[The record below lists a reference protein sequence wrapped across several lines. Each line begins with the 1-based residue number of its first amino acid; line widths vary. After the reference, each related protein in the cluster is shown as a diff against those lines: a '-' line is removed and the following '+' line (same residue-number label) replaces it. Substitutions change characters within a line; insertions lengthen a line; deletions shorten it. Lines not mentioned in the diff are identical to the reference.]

1 MMHPFRY
8 ARLADLAVAM
18 TAAKD
23 PTAEFLAGGTDMLQ
37 LLKDDIR
44 RPAHLLDLGGI
55 AELQRIEAGPN
66 GLRLG
71 ALARMSDVAEHP
83 VVKAE
88 YPVLSQ
94 ALLASA
100 SPQVR
105 NMGTMGGNLLQRT
118 RCLYFRDIATPCNRR
133 MPGSG
138 CGALNGENR
147 LHAILGGSDR
157 CVATH
162 PSDLA
167 VALVALDAVL
177 VAQSLGGER
186 HIPVE
191 AFHLVPG
198 ETPDRETAL
207 APGEIITAVEVP
219 ATTFA
224 RRSLYYKVR
233 DRASF
238 EFALA
243 AAAVALD
250 LDEGRIREARVALGG
265 VATKPWRAHS
275 VEAALRDA
283 PLERAAFEAAASHA
297 ADGAKVLAQ
306 NGFKVPLVQRA
317 VLHAL
322 VTLGT

>member
-1 MMHPFRY
+1 MHPFRY
-8 ARLADLAVAM
+8 ARLADLAAAM

-55 AELQRIEAGPN
+55 AELQRIEAGPG

-147 LHAILGGSDR
+147 LHAILGGSNH

-177 VAQSLGGER
+177 VAQSLVGER
-186 HIPVE
+186 RIPVE
-191 AFHLVPG
+191 AFHLAPG

-219 ATTFA
+219 ATAFA

-306 NGFKVPLVQRA
+306 NGFKVPLVQRT

>member
-1 MMHPFRY
+1 MHPFRY
-8 ARLADLAVAM
+8 ARPADLAAAM
-18 TAAKD
+18 MAAKD
-23 PTAEFLAGGTDMLQ
+23 PTAECLAGGTDMLQ

-55 AELQRIEAGPN
+55 AELQHIEAGPS

-133 MPGSG
+133 IPGSG

-177 VAQSLGGER
+177 VAQSLSGER
-186 HIPVE
+186 RIPVE

-219 ATTFA
+219 ATAFA
-224 RRSLYYKVR
+224 QRSLYYKVR

-250 LDEGRIREARVALGG
+250 LGEGGVREARVALGG

-275 VEAALRDA
+275 VEAALRGA
-283 PLERAAFEAAASHA
+283 PLERAAFETAASHA
-297 ADGAKVLAQ
+297 ADGAQVLAQ

-322 VTLGT
+322 VTLGI